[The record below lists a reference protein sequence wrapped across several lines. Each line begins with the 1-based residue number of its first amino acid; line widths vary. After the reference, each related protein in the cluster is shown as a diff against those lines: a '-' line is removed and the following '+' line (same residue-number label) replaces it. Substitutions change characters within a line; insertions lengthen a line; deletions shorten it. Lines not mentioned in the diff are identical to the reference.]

1 VPGPVP
7 ATVRASAAI
16 RRLYLGY
23 FLRPAA
29 EYEGEAPRAEPVFA
43 YLVRRAEGLIL
54 FDTGIGEVDRETE
67 AHYRPRRR
75 PLQEALH
82 AAGVDRADV
91 DLVVNCHLH
100 FDHCG
105 GNPQFAGKPIFAQ
118 AVELWTARAG
128 MYTIDELVDFRGVRY
143 EELDG
148 EAEVWPGVWII
159 PTPGHSDGHQSLVVM
174 QRDGTLVLA
183 GQAYDF
189 ASEFASA
196 EMGRRAVFEGM
207 AEPLPEFRP
216 WLGRLLDF
224 APKRIVFAHDAAVW
238 EPV

>member
-1 VPGPVP
+1 MFV
-7 ATVRASAAI
+7 

-29 EYEGEAPRAEPVFA
+29 EYDGLAPRAEPVFG

-54 FDTGIGEVDRETE
+54 FDTGIGEADRETE

-82 AAGVDRADV
+82 LAGVDRSEISM
-91 DLVVNCHLH
+91 VVNCHLH

-105 GNPQFAGKPIFAQ
+105 GNPQFVGTPILAQ
-118 AVELWTARAG
+118 RTELRTAHAG
-128 MYTIDELVDFRGVRY
+128 MYTIDKLVDFPGVRF
-143 EELDG
+143 EQLDG

-159 PTPGHSDGHQSLVVM
+159 PTPGHTEGHQSLVVM

-183 GQAYDF
+183 GQAHDF

-196 EMGRRAVFEGM
+196 EMGRRAIYDGM
-207 AEPLPEFRP
+207 AEPLPDFRP

-224 APKRIVFAHDAAVW
+224 DPKRVVFAHDAAVW

>member
-1 VPGPVP
+1 VPVF
-7 ATVRASAAI
+7 V
-16 RRLYLGY
+16 RRLFLGY

-29 EYEGEAPRAEPVFA
+29 EYDGVAPRAEPVFA
-43 YLVRRAEGLIL
+43 YLVRRPEGLIL

-75 PLQEALH
+75 SLQEALRLY
-82 AAGVDRADV
+82 GVDRAEVDV
-91 DLVVNCHLH
+91 VVNCHLH

-105 GNPQFAGKPIFAQ
+105 GNPQFAGKPILIQRA
-118 AVELWTARAG
+118 ELETARAG

-143 EELDG
+143 EQLDG
-148 EAEVWPGVWII
+148 EAEIWPGVWII
-159 PTPGHSDGHQSLVVM
+159 PTPGHSEGHQSLVVM

-183 GQAYDF
+183 GQAHDF

-196 EMGRRAVFEGM
+196 EMGRRAIFDGM
-207 AEPLPEFRP
+207 AEPLPDFRP

-224 APKRIVFAHDAAVW
+224 APRRVVFAHDAAVW
-238 EPV
+238 EPL